1 MIRVLFSEVTFK
13 IGTSYCF
20 LAVIH
25 YCRIL
30 VKKNLNNNFFYGEL
44 KYFWCAL
51 LILFKI
57 NSMLQQCYSE
67 GSVILRN
74 RTQCYLPDVKEN
86 IIYHEWFKQF
96 MLKFICVNFGNV
108 NFFSNFIIWFIS
120 ALSTQNI
127 FSFSS
132 LSLFSS
138 CFYHFES
145 ISTSL
150 HSICQMKLWSSCFC
164 IFQLNFS
171 YRCSYFS
178 FQRISVF
185 HDRSRLA
192 HQTDEPE
199 CDHGETETLNSG
211 MTKQA
216 PSYF

>member
-1 MIRVLFSEVTFK
+1 
-13 IGTSYCF
+13 
-20 LAVIH
+20 
-25 YCRIL
+25 
-30 VKKNLNNNFFYGEL
+30 
-44 KYFWCAL
+44 
-51 LILFKI
+51 
-57 NSMLQQCYSE
+57 
-67 GSVILRN
+67 
-74 RTQCYLPDVKEN
+74 
-86 IIYHEWFKQF
+86 

-108 NFFSNFIIWFIS
+108 NFFSNFIVWFIP

-171 YRCSYFS
+171 HRCSYFF

-199 CDHGETETLNSG
+199 CDHGETETLNSAHWAKNG
-211 MTKQA
+211 GHVT
-216 PSYF
+216 YFVKSNYFSSKTVWMYLDNLDMIFDNS

>member
-1 MIRVLFSEVTFK
+1 MLLCKFWW
-13 IGTSYCF
+13 C
-20 LAVIH
+20 
-25 YCRIL
+25 
-30 VKKNLNNNFFYGEL
+30 
-44 KYFWCAL
+44 KY
-51 LILFKI
+51 
-57 NSMLQQCYSE
+57 YSIDIE
-67 GSVILRN
+67 S
-74 RTQCYLPDVKEN
+74 N
-86 IIYHEWFKQF
+86 II
-96 MLKFICVNFGNV
+96 V
-108 NFFSNFIIWFIS
+108 WFIS
-120 ALSTQNI
+120 TLSTLNI

-211 MTKQA
+211 MTKRA
-216 PSYF
+216 PSRFQRANILGEPPQKPL